1 MNLCRGK
8 RKLNH
13 VRRATPQAGPG
24 IGKRMNERRNRILLS
39 LASLPLVCFLL
50 VPTAGLLLRVSPG
63 DILGSFL
70 EEQSAL
76 AMRLSIYTTL
86 ATVLLTILFGTPVAY
101 LIARKEFP
109 GKRVLDALIDLPIVL
124 PPSVAGIA
132 LLAAFG
138 RRGMPGAYLAS
149 LGIEIPF
156 TALAVVMAQI
166 FVASPFYVKTLAV
179 AFASVDRDLEQ
190 AAAIDG
196 ASAWQVFRRVT
207 LPLSIRGAI
216 GGAIMTWARA
226 LGEFGATILFAGN
239 FPGKTQTMPLAI
251 YIGFELDMRVAL
263 SLAAI
268 LLVTSFAVL
277 AVVKGLAGK
286 WSGVPQEP

>member
-1 MNLCRGK
+1 MATIRPRINESR
-8 RKLNH
+8 N
-13 VRRATPQAGPG
+13 RATLA
-24 IGKRMNERRNRILLS
+24 

-50 VPTAGLLLRVSPG
+50 FPTAGLLLRVSPR
-63 DILGSFL
+63 DMLGAFL
-70 EEQSAL
+70 DPQAAQAVS
-76 AMRLSIYTTL
+76 LSILTTL
-86 ATVLLTILFGTPVAY
+86 TTVLLTIVFGTPVAY

-109 GKRVLDALIDLPIVL
+109 GKAALDALIDLPVVL

-132 LLAAFG
+132 LLVAFG
-138 RRGMPGAYLAS
+138 RSGFPGSFFRAM
-149 LGIEIPF
+149 GFEIPF
-156 TALAVVMAQI
+156 TPVAVVMAQL

-196 ASAWQVFRRVT
+196 ASGWQVFRRVT
-207 LPLSIRGAI
+207 LPLSLRGAT

-239 FPGKTQTMPLAI
+239 FPGRTQTMPLAI
-251 YIGFELDMRVAL
+251 YIGFELDLKVAL

-268 LLVTSFAVL
+268 LLITSFAVL
-277 AVVKGLAGK
+277 AAVKGLAGT
-286 WSGVPQEP
+286 WSGG

>member
-1 MNLCRGK
+1 
-8 RKLNH
+8 
-13 VRRATPQAGPG
+13 
-24 IGKRMNERRNRILLS
+24 MNERRNRILLS

>member
-1 MNLCRGK
+1 
-8 RKLNH
+8 
-13 VRRATPQAGPG
+13 
-24 IGKRMNERRNRILLS
+24 MNERSNRLTLA

-50 VPTAGLLLRVSPG
+50 FPTAGLLLRASPQ
-63 DILGSFL
+63 DILGTFL
-70 EEQSAL
+70 NPQAAQAVS
-76 AMRLSIYTTL
+76 LSILTTVS
-86 ATVLLTILFGTPVAY
+86 TVLLTILFGTPVAY

-109 GKRVLDALIDLPIVL
+109 GKAALDALIDLPIVL

-132 LLAAFG
+132 LLVTFG
-138 RRGMPGAYLAS
+138 RTGIVGTFIRSM
-149 LGIEIPF
+149 GIEIPF
-156 TALAVVMAQI
+156 TPAAVVLAQL

-196 ASAWQVFRRVT
+196 ASGWQVFRRVT
-207 LPLSIRGAI
+207 LPLSLRGAL

-251 YIGFELDMRVAL
+251 YIGFELDLRIAL
-263 SLAAI
+263 NLAAI
-268 LLVTSFAVL
+268 LLITSFGVL
-277 AVVKGLAGK
+277 AVVKSLAGK
-286 WSGVPQEP
+286 WSGVPG